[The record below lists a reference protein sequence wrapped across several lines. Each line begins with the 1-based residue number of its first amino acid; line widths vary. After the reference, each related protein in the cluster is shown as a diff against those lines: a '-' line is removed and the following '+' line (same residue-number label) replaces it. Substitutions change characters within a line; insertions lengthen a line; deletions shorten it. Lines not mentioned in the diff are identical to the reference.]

1 MTEVTVAA
9 PWVSH
14 DESTSFD
21 SHSLKAGDTLPSAKA
36 ELRDVGETVDSVTPT
51 SEFQNNEFM
60 PPLTEQNPTLK
71 ITQAPVNIDRQPPQL
86 IRETIK
92 IAPTRATQSTFVQP
106 ELWH

>member
-9 PWVSH
+9 PLNWVGH

-51 SEFQNNEFM
+51 SEF
-60 PPLTEQNPTLK
+60 
-71 ITQAPVNIDRQPPQL
+71 
-86 IRETIK
+86 
-92 IAPTRATQSTFVQP
+92 
-106 ELWH
+106 